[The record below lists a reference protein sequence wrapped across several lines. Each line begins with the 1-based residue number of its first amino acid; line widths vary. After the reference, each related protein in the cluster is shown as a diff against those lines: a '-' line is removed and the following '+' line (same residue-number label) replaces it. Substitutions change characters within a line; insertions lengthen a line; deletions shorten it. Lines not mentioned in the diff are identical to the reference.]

1 MIPLR
6 HEAAV
11 KDRYSAGALSED
23 LRNKHPPIA
32 DKSLE
37 AVVSNCCSTTRPRH
51 PKETTDTN
59 SAAPSTARQCGSGG
73 HCC

>member
-23 LRNKHPPIA
+23 LRNKHPLIA

-37 AVVSNCCSTTRPRH
+37 AVVPNCCSTTRLRQPE
-51 PKETTDTN
+51 ETTGTN
-59 SAAPSTARQCGSGG
+59 SAAPSAASQDGNSG
-73 HCC
+73 HCS

>member
-37 AVVSNCCSTTRPRH
+37 VVVSNCCSATRLRQPE
-51 PKETTDTN
+51 ETTGTN
-59 SAAPSTARQCGSGG
+59 SAAPSAASQCGSGG
-73 HCC
+73 HCS